1 MPTVPTCATTGSSPL
16 ARGLRHDG
24 RRQGGGDG
32 IIPARAG
39 FTARG
44 GGRRR
49 PRQDHPRSRGVYD
62 ADFKTAGDIL
72 GSSPLARGLRVDLHD
87 KGWGPGIIPAR
98 AGFTQGLDLLVVK
111 ASDHP
116 RSRGVY
122 RACPASMSWG
132 EGSSPLARG
141 LRQRLPGAG
150 PGRRD
155 HPRSRG
161 VYTRAICWLA
171 RTLGSSPLAR
181 GLHEGDLLAGADL
194 GIIPA
199 RAGFTRL
206 RTLSTGSARDHPRSR
221 GVYFTAVPSQ
231 PGRCG
236 SSPLARGLRYY
247 KRTGAQER
255 RIIPARA
262 GFTLAWDSQ
271 ALNLWDHPRSRG
283 VYRPGTTPPT
293 GDSGSSPLARGL
305 HREDALTAG
314 RARIIP
320 ARAGFTGPRSP
331 PYGTGSDHPRS
342 RGVYASSAAICSR
355 ARWIIPAR
363 AGFTSIR
370 VINGPREGD
379 HPRSR
384 GVYQWRPRAMAVW
397 RGSSPLA
404 RGLHRGPVVG
414 DDGDRI
420 IPARAGFTR
429 SWTCPTPAG
438 ADHPRSRGV
447 YDLLAP
453 AVSFLAGS
461 SPLARGLPVASPCD
475 GGLERIIPARAGF
488 TPWSR
493 RRRRW

>member
-342 RGVYASSAAICSR
+342 RGVYCSPCATPSPRRGSSPL
-355 ARWIIPAR
+355 ARGLPEFLGDDTAMVGIIPAR
-363 AGFTSIR
+363 AGFTFTRPYTSFYAR
-370 VINGPREGD
+370 D

-384 GVYQWRPRAMAVW
+384 GVYQ
-397 RGSSPLA
+397 S
-404 RGLHRGPVVG
+404 
-414 DDGDRI
+414 I
-420 IPARAGFTR
+420 
-429 SWTCPTPAG
+429 
-438 ADHPRSRGV
+438 
-447 YDLLAP
+447 
-453 AVSFLAGS
+453 
-461 SPLARGLPVASPCD
+461 
-475 GGLERIIPARAGF
+475 E
-488 TPWSR
+488 
-493 RRRRW
+493 

>member
-221 GVYFTAVPSQ
+221 GVYACLGF
-231 PGRCG
+231 
-236 SSPLARGLRYY
+236 SSL
-247 KRTGAQER
+247 E
-255 RIIPARA
+255 
-262 GFTLAWDSQ
+262 S
-271 ALNLWDHPRSRG
+271 
-283 VYRPGTTPPT
+283 V
-293 GDSGSSPLARGL
+293 
-305 HREDALTAG
+305 
-314 RARIIP
+314 
-320 ARAGFTGPRSP
+320 
-331 PYGTGSDHPRS
+331 
-342 RGVYASSAAICSR
+342 
-355 ARWIIPAR
+355 
-363 AGFTSIR
+363 
-370 VINGPREGD
+370 
-379 HPRSR
+379 
-384 GVYQWRPRAMAVW
+384 
-397 RGSSPLA
+397 
-404 RGLHRGPVVG
+404 
-414 DDGDRI
+414 
-420 IPARAGFTR
+420 
-429 SWTCPTPAG
+429 
-438 ADHPRSRGV
+438 
-447 YDLLAP
+447 
-453 AVSFLAGS
+453 GS
-461 SPLARGLPVASPCD
+461 SPLARGLPSRNDAAD
-475 GGLERIIPARAGF
+475 G
-488 TPWSR
+488 
-493 RRRRW
+493 